1 MFHSDW
7 QDRLKLIIGPD
18 GYEPYMRRSMQT
30 VVLYEAKR
38 CIKPRIAR
46 LRPFQK
52 RALLM
57 SMMYSILRE
66 IDFMSPS
73 DKEAVLWKTQRS
85 QEQLDP
91 VTAWKRCKIIER
103 DLGKLLKMMP
113 QYMQLARS
121 HQMAVNLMV
130 QDLFVSCC

>member
-1 MFHSDW
+1 MFHTDW
-7 QDRLKLIIGPD
+7 QDRLKVIVGPD

-57 SMMYSILRE
+57 SMLS
-66 IDFMSPS
+66 
-73 DKEAVLWKTQRS
+73 V
-85 QEQLDP
+85 
-91 VTAWKRCKIIER
+91 
-103 DLGKLLKMMP
+103 
-113 QYMQLARS
+113 
-121 HQMAVNLMV
+121 
-130 QDLFVSCC
+130 